1 MTSFCVPIFKENHLQ
16 AHFSFFLPMNRRDFF
31 QKAGLGSLALSAG
44 VTACTTRPGPQY
56 ADKQFYIHRGYHQ
69 IPKLRLSMDRIVKE
83 TVGLRPFRPSGP
95 RIEAEQVG
103 NKTLV
108 HNYGHGGSGWSLS
121 WGTGHMVRN
130 LVMATPERKIALLG
144 CGTVGIAT
152 ARLLQESGCEVT
164 IYTKDVPPNVTSN
177 LATGTWS
184 PASRVCDPAV
194 AKPEFKNVWEDATRY
209 SFRRFQFL
217 LGLNDIACWSD
228 EYSVRNEVPSA
239 SEHSAGGEVFE
250 IPGLIPERVRLGQK
264 EHPFAADYVTRRS
277 NLMFNI
283 PSYLH
288 YHLQDFL
295 AFGGKV
301 KIHEIKTLED
311 IDALPEKVVVNCMGL
326 GAKPVFNDDE
336 LTPVSGQLSCLI
348 PQSDIQYKLSTEGAN
363 FIARKDG
370 IYLGSNGIVGNWD
383 TTPSKEQT
391 EKVVGILQ
399 DVMKNMRG

>member
-1 MTSFCVPIFKENHLQ
+1 MH
-16 AHFSFFLPMNRRDFF
+16 RRDFL
-31 QKAGLGSLALSAG
+31 QKAGLGSLALSSGLVA
-44 VTACTTRPGPQY
+44 ACATRSSSQF
-56 ADKQFYIHRGYHQ
+56 ADKHFYINRGYHH

-95 RIEAEQVG
+95 RIETEQLG
-103 NKTLV
+103 NKTIV

-121 WGTGHMVRN
+121 WGTGNMARNMV
-130 LVMATPERKIALLG
+130 LATPERKVALLG

-184 PASRVCDPAV
+184 PASRVCDPQV
-194 AKPEFKNVWEDATRY
+194 AKPEFRAIWEDATRF

-217 LGLNDIACWSD
+217 LGLNDIACWVE
-228 EYSVRNEVPSA
+228 EYNVMNEPPSQA
-239 SEHSAGGEVFE
+239 PRSGGGEVYE
-250 IPGLIPERVRLGQK
+250 LPGLIPERVQLTRK
-264 EHPFAADYVTRRS
+264 EHPFAADFVTRRS
-277 NLMFNI
+277 NMMFNI
-283 PSYLH
+283 PAYLH
-288 YHLQDFL
+288 HHLQDFL

-301 KIHEIKTLED
+301 KIHEIKKLED

-326 GAKPVFNDDE
+326 GAKPVFSDEE

-348 PQSDIQYKLSTEGAN
+348 PQSEVQYKMNTRGAN

-399 DVMKNMRG
+399 EVMQKMRG

>member
-1 MTSFCVPIFKENHLQ
+1 
-16 AHFSFFLPMNRRDFF
+16 MNRRIFF
-31 QKAGLGSLALSAG
+31 QKAGLGSLVLSAG
-44 VTACTTRPGPQY
+44 AVASCATRPGPQY
-56 ADKQFYIHRGYHQ
+56 ADKQFYINRGYHQ

-95 RIEAEQVG
+95 RVEAEQMG
-103 NKTLV
+103 NKLIV

-121 WGTGHMVRN
+121 WGTGDMARN
-130 LVMATPERKIALLG
+130 LVMAMPERKIAMLG

-184 PASRVCDPAV
+184 PASRVCDPTV
-194 AKPEFKNVWEDATRY
+194 ARPGFEKFWEEATLF

-217 LGLNDIACWSD
+217 LGLNDITSWVD
-228 EYSVRNEVPSA
+228 EYSVRKEAPRA
-239 SEHSAGGEVFE
+239 SEPLGGREQFDIE
-250 IPGLIPERVRLGQK
+250 GLIPERVRLSKK

-277 NLMFNI
+277 NMMFNI
-283 PSYLH
+283 PAYLH
-288 YHLQDFL
+288 HHLQEFL

-301 KIHEIKTLED
+301 KILEIKKIED

-326 GAKPVFNDDE
+326 GAKPVFNDEE

-348 PQSDIQYKLSTEGAN
+348 PQADIQYKLSTEGAN

-370 IYLGSNGIVGNWD
+370 IYLGSNGILGNWD
-383 TTPSKEQT
+383 TTPSREQT
-391 EKVVGILQ
+391 EKVVTILQ
-399 DVMKNMRG
+399 EVMKNMRG

>member
-1 MTSFCVPIFKENHLQ
+1 MK
-16 AHFSFFLPMNRRDFF
+16 RRDFF
-31 QKAGLGSLALSAG
+31 QKAGLGGLALSTGLVASC
-44 VTACTTRPGPQY
+44 ATRPGPQY
-56 ADKQFYIHRGYHQ
+56 AEKQFYINRGNHQ

-95 RIEAEQVG
+95 RIESERLG
-103 NKTLV
+103 NKLIV

-121 WGTGHMVRN
+121 WGTGHMARQ
-130 LVMATPERKIALLG
+130 LVMATPERKIAMLG

-194 AKPEFKNVWEDATRY
+194 AKPGFERIWHDATLF
-209 SFRRFQFL
+209 SFQRFQFL
-217 LGLNDIACWSD
+217 LGLNDITSWVD
-228 EYSVRNEVPSA
+228 EYSVRKEAPSGGGHLA
-239 SEHSAGGEVFE
+239 SGEQFDIE
-250 IPGLIPERVRLGQK
+250 GLIPERVRLSKK
-264 EHPFAADYVTRRS
+264 EHPFAADYVTQRS
-277 NLMFNI
+277 NMMFNI
-283 PSYLH
+283 PAYLH
-288 YHLQDFL
+288 HHLQEFL

-301 KIHEIKTLED
+301 KILEIKNVED

-326 GAKPVFNDDE
+326 GAKPVFKDEE

-348 PQSDIQYKLSTEGAN
+348 PQADIQYKLSTEGAN

-383 TTPSKEQT
+383 TTPSREQT
-391 EKVVGILQ
+391 EKVVTILQ
-399 DVMKNMRG
+399 EVMKNMRG

>member
-1 MTSFCVPIFKENHLQ
+1 MD
-16 AHFSFFLPMNRRDFF
+16 RRNFF
-31 QKAGLGSLALSAG
+31 QKAVVSGVGLSSGLLASCN
-44 VTACTTRPGPQY
+44 TSKSTTY
-56 ADKQFYIHRGYHQ
+56 ADKQFHINRGYHQ

-95 RIEAEQVG
+95 RIETEKLG
-103 NKTLV
+103 NKTIV

-121 WGTGHMVRN
+121 WGTGNMARK
-130 LVMATPERKIALLG
+130 LVMATATDRKVALLG

-152 ARLLQESGCEVT
+152 ARLLQESGYEVT

-194 AKPEFKNVWEDATRY
+194 AKPEFKGIWEDATMF
-209 SFRRFQFL
+209 SFKRFQFL
-217 LGLNDIACWSD
+217 LGMNDIACWVE
-228 EYSVRNEVPSA
+228 EYNVQNEAPQQR
-239 SEHSAGGEVFE
+239 SEHSAGGEVYD
-250 IPGLIPERVRLGQK
+250 IPGLLPERMQLTRK

-283 PSYLH
+283 PTYLH
-288 YHLQDFL
+288 HHLQDFL

-301 KIHEIKTLED
+301 KIHEIKKLED
-311 IDALPEKVVVNCMGL
+311 IDALPEQVVVNCMGL
-326 GAKPVFNDDE
+326 GAKPVFNDEE

-348 PQSDIQYKLSTEGAN
+348 PQSDLQYKLSTKGAN

-391 EKVVGILQ
+391 EKVVSILQ
-399 DVMKNMRG
+399 NLMETMRG